1 MIDKKKTW
9 FKTFFSERI
18 QAMIECCNDATWNDA
33 IFTTK
38 LEYLK
43 NARKLNPLINSENVL
58 PTTLELVDICV
69 PQKGTMDKAAFDQ
82 TKEDLKTGSRNF
94 ICFIFLVRIQG
105 RCQSQSKNRRRI
117 L

>member
-18 QAMIECCNDATWNDA
+18 QAIIEYCNDATWNDA

-43 NARKLNPLINSENVL
+43 KCQEAESFDQFRKCFTNYIGACGYMRA
-58 PTTLELVDICV
+58 TK
-69 PQKGTMDKAAFDQ
+69 KGTMDKAAFDQ
-82 TKEDLKTGSRNF
+82 TKEDLKK
-94 ICFIFLVRIQG
+94 LEA
-105 RCQSQSKNRRRI
+105 
-117 L
+117 